1 MADQRKIDDISDIT
15 VSAKVIGECLGV
27 RERMVRHLAE
37 EGLLK
42 RNSHGKYL
50 LLHSVKNYILAL
62 KASKAGEHV
71 EVGPGNVLDLNQEKA
86 ANEHYKALINEIKL
100 QLIQGKV
107 HKSEDVGK
115 VVTNMLLHF
124 KDKVNALPAK
134 MAVSLEGKTKQ
145 EIQKII
151 QEELSAALEE
161 LSGYDPKDYYS
172 DEYIDV
178 EENLFLERDIFEEDE

>member
-86 ANEHYKALINEIKL
+86 TNEHYKALINEIKL

-115 VVTNMLLHF
+115 VVTSMLLHF